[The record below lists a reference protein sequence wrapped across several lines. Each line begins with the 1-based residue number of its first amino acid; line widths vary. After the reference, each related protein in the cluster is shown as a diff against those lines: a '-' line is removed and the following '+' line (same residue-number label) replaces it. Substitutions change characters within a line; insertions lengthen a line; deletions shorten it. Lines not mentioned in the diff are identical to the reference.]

1 MSSINKSD
9 FYAFFKNDELCDFLQ
24 SKYICP
30 TQLRDMLEKI
40 ILEVLC
46 ERVSKTDLI
55 REGMEKSIKNY
66 STMKKPD
73 YKQLWNAVKPIDISN
88 AKRIKTCNKRNTKK

>member
-1 MSSINKSD
+1 MR
-9 FYAFFKNDELCDFLQ
+9 FYALFKNDELCDFLKP
-24 SKYICP
+24 KYICP
-30 TQLRDMLEKI
+30 TQLRDMLENI

-55 REGMEKSIKNY
+55 REGMEMSIKNY

-73 YKQLWNAVKPIDISN
+73 LIKEHEKSKRWSQQKQLHH
-88 AKRIKTCNKRNTKK
+88 IK